1 MPAVKRVVISL
12 LSIGLL
18 FLAVGGCGG
27 PPKPAV
33 PALTPE
39 NAAAMLRNYPKAQN
53 WIGYVKRHNPACDY
67 RLDLPDQSA
76 QPTTIDLNHIVV
88 CGGAPSPKEF
98 DAGVSFEYDKNAQH
112 WIVSRF
118 AS

>member
-1 MPAVKRVVISL
+1 MPAMKKIL
-12 LSIGLL
+12 KLL
-18 FLAVGGCGG
+18 FCFGLPFLAITGCSG
-27 PPKPAV
+27 PPKAAIP
-33 PALTPE
+33 PLTPE
-39 NAAAMLRNYPKAQN
+39 NAAAILRTYPKAQT

-76 QPTTIDLNHIVV
+76 QPTTIDLDHIVV

-98 DAGVSFEYDKNAQH
+98 DAGVSFEYDKNAQR
-112 WIVSRF
+112 WVISRF